1 MMSAL
6 FQGASHYYHQPSG
19 DYRLPLGPHLEDM
32 PRIGETQN
40 TPSSKQDGR
49 SGVQNTMQPEPIRM
63 LLICLHFKANSLRNN
78 WRVFCVCACFF
89 FYLKTCDLD
98 ILLLPATVIRQT
110 CQCAHDPV
118 ASENAATGHSCR
130 SSHEAVQQLAETF
143 VFPLEGVLP
152 LCRRS
157 DWTGAAGWLRF
168 LRLEISAPQS

>member
-19 DYRLPLGPHLEDM
+19 DYRLPLGPHLEEM
-32 PRIGETQN
+32 PRIGETHN

-63 LLICLHFKANSLRNN
+63 LLICLHFELEKQLEKQLEG
-78 WRVFCVCACFF
+78 FLCFF
-89 FYLKTCDLD
+89 FYLKACDLD

-118 ASENAATGHSCR
+118 ASENAATGHSCS
-130 SSHEAVQQLAETF
+130 SSHEAVQQLAQ
-143 VFPLEGVLP
+143 
-152 LCRRS
+152 
-157 DWTGAAGWLRF
+157 TGRNF
-168 LRLEISAPQS
+168 CFSARGRPSTLQKM

>member
-19 DYRLPLGPHLEDM
+19 DYRLPLGPHLEEM
-32 PRIGETQN
+32 PRIGETHN

-63 LLICLHFKANSLRNN
+63 LLICLHFEANSLRNN

-130 SSHEAVQQLAETF
+130 SSHEAVQQLAQ
-143 VFPLEGVLP
+143 
-152 LCRRS
+152 
-157 DWTGAAGWLRF
+157 TGRNF
-168 LRLEISAPQS
+168 CFSARGRPSTLQKM